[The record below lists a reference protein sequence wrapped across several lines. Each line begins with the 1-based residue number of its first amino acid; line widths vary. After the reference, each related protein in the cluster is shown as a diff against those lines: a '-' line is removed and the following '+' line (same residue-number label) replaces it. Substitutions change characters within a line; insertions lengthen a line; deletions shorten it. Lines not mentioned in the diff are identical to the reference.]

1 MNPRIPTLRE
11 KLKSD
16 RLQAC
21 LIYSDINRNYLTG
34 FTGSSGALVLLPAE
48 ALFITDSRYTLQAGR
63 QVQGAKVMLQKRSL
77 LVEAV
82 DFFKRSRVQRIG
94 FEASHVNV
102 TQYQWLVKELPK
114 VTWVPLH
121 GMVESLRLVKDGS
134 EKVALRKAGRVAD
147 QTFHHI
153 LPFIKPGVAERDLA
167 SEMEHFMRRQ
177 GAEGP
182 SFETIVA
189 SGWRSALPH
198 GIASSK
204 LLEKGDMIVF
214 DFGCRLD
221 GYCSD
226 MSRTV
231 CVGKPSAFQRK
242 IYGIVQ
248 RAQAAGL
255 RVIRP
260 GASTGS
266 VDLAARSLIRK
277 AGYGAHFG
285 HGTGHG
291 VGREVHEDPRVGPK
305 AKDVLKPG
313 MAITCEPGIYLA
325 GKFGV
330 RIEDLA
336 LVTADGY
343 ENMYRTTKEL
353 IVV

>member
-1 MNPRIPTLRE
+1 
-11 KLKSD
+11 
-16 RLQAC
+16 
-21 LIYSDINRNYLTG
+21 
-34 FTGSSGALVLLPAE
+34 
-48 ALFITDSRYTLQAGR
+48 
-63 QVQGAKVMLQKRSL
+63 
-77 LVEAV
+77 
-82 DFFKRSRVQRIG
+82 
-94 FEASHVNV
+94 
-102 TQYQWLVKELPK
+102 
-114 VTWVPLH
+114 
-121 GMVESLRLVKDGS
+121 
-134 EKVALRKAGRVAD
+134 
-147 QTFHHI
+147 
-153 LPFIKPGVAERDLA
+153 
-167 SEMEHFMRRQ
+167 
-177 GAEGP
+177 P

-242 IYGIVQ
+242 IYGVVQ

-255 RVIRP
+255 KAIRP
-260 GASTGS
+260 GKTTGA
-266 VDLAARSLIRK
+266 VDLAARSIIRK

-305 AKDVLKPG
+305 AKDILKPG